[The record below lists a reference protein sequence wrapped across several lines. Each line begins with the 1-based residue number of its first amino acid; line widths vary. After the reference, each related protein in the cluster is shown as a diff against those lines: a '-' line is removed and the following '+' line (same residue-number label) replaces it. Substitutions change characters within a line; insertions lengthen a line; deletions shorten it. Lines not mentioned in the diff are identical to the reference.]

1 VLSGCSVDMT
11 GTYNNQYMVV
21 DLKKVTL
28 GRELANG
35 TLWVIEQIPGL
46 VVGAD
51 QTSILRAGLFCLHRV
66 KHTVSDCIDESCS
79 ESTSV
84 L

>member
-1 VLSGCSVDMT
+1 MILTTDGVEMT
-11 GTYNNQYMVV
+11 GTYNNQYMIV

-28 GRELANG
+28 GRALANE

-51 QTSILRAGLFCLHRV
+51 QTTILRAGLLCV
-66 KHTVSDCIDESCS
+66 YCIASCM
-79 ESTSV
+79 
-84 L
+84 

>member
-1 VLSGCSVDMT
+1 MS
-11 GTYNNQYMVV
+11 GTYNNQYMIV

-28 GRELANG
+28 GHELTNG

-51 QTSILRAGLFCLHRV
+51 QTTVLRAGLFSMHYLELIQLVWLV
-66 KHTVSDCIDESCS
+66 KTYFDCCQVS
-79 ESTSV
+79 
-84 L
+84 